1 MVPDGW
7 QDVRLGDLTEL
18 VTSGSRGWAEYY
30 NDVGD
35 RFIRITNLRRDNIAL
50 DLTNLRHVKLPLSSS
65 EGQRTQLK
73 QGDILISIT
82 ADLGLIGYIEEK
94 PEIPSYINQH
104 IALVRLK
111 QEQVFSKFIAHL
123 LSSANYQQIIRRLN
137 DAGTKAGLNL
147 PTIKSLPIAKPS
159 IYEQEKIARILS
171 TWDRAI
177 KTIEKL
183 IENSRTQKKALIQQ
197 LLTGLRRFPGFTGKW
212 KYAEFNDLFL
222 IVNDKR
228 TQIKSSDYLES
239 GITPIVDQGQSQI
252 AGFTN
257 NESVYSD
264 VPVIIFGD
272 HTRIV
277 KWVDFPFAPGA
288 DGTQILKTK
297 NPIGLRFGFNLIS
310 HANVPNLGYSRHM
323 KELKEKEFKFPIDVN
338 EQKKIDSV
346 IVAADREIKILQ
358 QKLACLKQEKKALM
372 QQLLTGKRRV
382 KVDES

>member
-1 MVPDGW
+1 MWVI
-7 QDVRLGDLTEL
+7 DLLEI
-18 VTSGSRGWAEYY
+18 A
-30 NDVGD
+30 
-35 RFIRITNLRRDNIAL
+35 NLRRDNVAL

-123 LSSANYQQIIRRLN
+123 LSSANYRTDNQTPKRCR
-137 DAGTKAGLNL
+137 DKAGLNL

-159 IYEQEKIARILS
+159 IFEQEIARILS

-228 TQIKSSDYLES
+228 TQIKSS
-239 GITPIVDQGQSQI
+239 
-252 AGFTN
+252 
-257 NESVYSD
+257 
-264 VPVIIFGD
+264 
-272 HTRIV
+272 
-277 KWVDFPFAPGA
+277 
-288 DGTQILKTK
+288 
-297 NPIGLRFGFNLIS
+297 GL
-310 HANVPNLGYSRHM
+310 P
-323 KELKEKEFKFPIDVN
+323 
-338 EQKKIDSV
+338 
-346 IVAADREIKILQ
+346 
-358 QKLACLKQEKKALM
+358 
-372 QQLLTGKRRV
+372 
-382 KVDES
+382 